1 MDHSM
6 VALRVIM
13 AVCLIGGFYGLI
25 CLPAYVIAQRS
36 RVRNPGVAF
45 IPFVGQA
52 IALLRSMGRSSWLAL
67 LPLIPLVNLIF
78 LIWLVFALPSYHRRS
93 LLWGLV
99 LLVPVL
105 GMYPYAFTLPLTPP
119 KGRQTFTAVTR

>member
-105 GMYPYAFTLPLTPP
+105 GMYPYAFTLPLVPP
-119 KGRQTFTAVTR
+119 KGRQTLTAVTR

>member
-1 MDHSM
+1 M
-6 VALRVIM
+6 V
-13 AVCLIGGFYGLI
+13 VCLFGGDYGLL

-36 RVRNPGVAF
+36 RVRSPGVAF

-52 IALLRSMGRSSWLAL
+52 IVLLWSMGRRGWMSVLTLIPVASLVFVIWLA
-67 LPLIPLVNLIF
+67 
-78 LIWLVFALPSYHRRS
+78 FALPSYHRRS
-93 LLWGLV
+93 LLWGVV

-105 GMYPYAFTLPLTPP
+105 GGYFYAFTLPLVPP